1 MLTLGKNKS
10 NIIYVKKIWH
20 RTEKEI
26 RAMTIRTNEEKMI
39 VENIREVVED
49 FKENKLVELWNE
61 FCDKN
66 YYEERIYYLS
76 DDEINDFF
84 SNKTPAE
91 LIRMG
96 SNVDLDNKYF
106 YFHLGELNTTD
117 NIFDV
122 VDIDELV
129 DYIIDNDNDCNDTDI
144 RDLLDE
150 LEEVE

>member
-1 MLTLGKNKS
+1 
-10 NIIYVKKIWH
+10 
-20 RTEKEI
+20 
-26 RAMTIRTNEEKMI
+26 MTIRTNEEKMI
-39 VENIREVVED
+39 VENIRVVVED
-49 FKENKLVELWNE
+49 FKETKLVELWNE
-61 FCDKN
+61 FCNKN
-66 YYEERIYYLS
+66 YYEEVIYYLS
-76 DDEINDFF
+76 DDEINDLF

-96 SNVDLDNKYF
+96 KDVDLDNKYF
-106 YFHLGELNTTD
+106 YFHLNELNTTD

-129 DYIIDNDNDCNDTDI
+129 DYIIDNDDDCNDIDI

>member
-1 MLTLGKNKS
+1 M
-10 NIIYVKKIWH
+10 
-20 RTEKEI
+20 
-26 RAMTIRTNEEKMI
+26 RTNEEKMI
-39 VENIREVVED
+39 VENIKEVVED

-76 DDEINDFF
+76 DDEINDLFD
-84 SNKTPAE
+84 NKTPAE

-122 VDIDELV
+122 VEIDELV

-150 LEEVE
+150 LEEIE

>member
-1 MLTLGKNKS
+1 
-10 NIIYVKKIWH
+10 
-20 RTEKEI
+20 
-26 RAMTIRTNEEKMI
+26 MTIRTNEEKRI
-39 VENIREVVED
+39 VKNIRVAVED
-49 FKENKLVELWNE
+49 FRENKLVELWNE

-66 YYEERIYYLS
+66 CYEERIYYLS
-76 DDEINDFF
+76 DYEINDLF

-96 SNVDLDNKYF
+96 KDIDLDNKYF
-106 YFHLGELNTTD
+106 YFHLNELNTTD
-117 NIFDV
+117 NVFDV

-129 DYIIDNDNDCNDTDI
+129 DYIIDSDNDCNDTYI

>member
-1 MLTLGKNKS
+1 M
-10 NIIYVKKIWH
+10 V
-20 RTEKEI
+20 
-26 RAMTIRTNEEKMI
+26 IRTKEEKMI
-39 VENIREVVED
+39 VKSIRIVVED

-61 FCDKN
+61 FCNKN
-66 YYEERIYYLS
+66 CYEEIIYYFS
-76 DDEINDFF
+76 DYEINDLF

-91 LIRMG
+91 LIRIG
-96 SNVDLDNKYF
+96 KDVDLDNKYF
-106 YFHLGELNTTD
+106 YFHLGKLNTTD

-129 DYIIDNDNDCNDTDI
+129 DYIIDNDDDCNDVDI

>member
-1 MLTLGKNKS
+1 
-10 NIIYVKKIWH
+10 
-20 RTEKEI
+20 
-26 RAMTIRTNEEKMI
+26 MTIRTNEEKMI
-39 VENIREVVED
+39 VENIREVVEY
-49 FKENKLVELWNE
+49 FKETKLVELWNE
-61 FCDKN
+61 FCNKN
-66 YYEERIYYLS
+66 YYEEEIYYLS
-76 DDEINDFF
+76 DDEINDLF

-96 SNVDLDNKYF
+96 SDVDLDNKYF
-106 YFHLGELNTTD
+106 YFHLNELNTTD

-150 LEEVE
+150 LEEAE

>member
-1 MLTLGKNKS
+1 
-10 NIIYVKKIWH
+10 
-20 RTEKEI
+20 
-26 RAMTIRTNEEKMI
+26 MTIRTNEEKMI

-61 FCDKN
+61 FCNKN
-66 YYEERIYYLS
+66 YYEEVIYYLS

-84 SNKTPAE
+84 SDNTPAE
-91 LIRMG
+91 LIRIG
-96 SNVDLDNKYF
+96 KDVDLDNKYF
-106 YFHLGELNTTD
+106 YFHLNELNTTD

>member
-1 MLTLGKNKS
+1 M
-10 NIIYVKKIWH
+10 V
-20 RTEKEI
+20 
-26 RAMTIRTNEEKMI
+26 IRTKEEKRI
-39 VENIREVVED
+39 VKNIRVAVED

-66 YYEERIYYLS
+66 CYEERIWYLS
-76 DDEINDFF
+76 EDEINDWF

-96 SNVDLDNKYF
+96 KDVDLDNKYF
-106 YFHLGELNTTD
+106 YFHLNELNTTD

-129 DYIIDNDNDCNDTDI
+129 DYIIDNDDDCNDIDI

-150 LEEVE
+150 LEEVEE

>member
-1 MLTLGKNKS
+1 MRPEPL
-10 NIIYVKKIWH
+10 II
-20 RTEKEI
+20 EGI
-26 RAMTIRTNEEKMI
+26 R
-39 VENIREVVED
+39 VVVED

-61 FCDKN
+61 YCDKN

-76 DDEINDFF
+76 DDEINDLF

-106 YFHLGELNTTD
+106 YFHLNELNTTD

-122 VDIDELV
+122 VEIDELV
-129 DYIIDNDNDCNDTDI
+129 DYIIDNDDDCNDMDV
-144 RDLLDE
+144 RALLDE
-150 LEEVE
+150 LEEVEE

>member
-1 MLTLGKNKS
+1 MRPAPL
-10 NIIYVKKIWH
+10 II
-20 RTEKEI
+20 ESI
-26 RAMTIRTNEEKMI
+26 R
-39 VENIREVVED
+39 VVVED

-66 YYEERIYYLS
+66 CYEERIWYLS
-76 DDEINDFF
+76 DYEINDLF

-96 SNVDLDNKYF
+96 KDVDLDNKYF
-106 YFHLGELNTTD
+106 YFHLNELNTTD

-150 LEEVE
+150 LEEVEE

>member
-1 MLTLGKNKS
+1 M
-10 NIIYVKKIWH
+10 
-20 RTEKEI
+20 RTEKEKSIVKSI
-26 RAMTIRTNEEKMI
+26 R
-39 VENIREVVED
+39 VVVED

-66 YYEERIYYLS
+66 CYEERIWYLS
-76 DDEINDFF
+76 DYEINDLF

-96 SNVDLDNKYF
+96 SDVDLDNKYF
-106 YFHLGELNTTD
+106 YFHLNELNTTD
-117 NIFDV
+117 NVFDV

-129 DYIIDNDNDCNDTDI
+129 DYIIDNDDDCNDIDI

>member
-1 MLTLGKNKS
+1 M
-10 NIIYVKKIWH
+10 
-20 RTEKEI
+20 RTEKSIVKSI
-26 RAMTIRTNEEKMI
+26 R
-39 VENIREVVED
+39 VVVED

-66 YYEERIYYLS
+66 CYEERIWYLS
-76 DDEINDFF
+76 DYEINDLF

-91 LIRMG
+91 LIRIG
-96 SNVDLDNKYF
+96 KDVDLDNKYF
-106 YFHLGELNTTD
+106 YFHLNELNTTD

-129 DYIIDNDNDCNDTDI
+129 DYIIDNDDDCNDIDI

-150 LEEVE
+150 LEEVEE

>member
-1 MLTLGKNKS
+1 
-10 NIIYVKKIWH
+10 
-20 RTEKEI
+20 
-26 RAMTIRTNEEKMI
+26 MTIRTNEEKMI

-66 YYEERIYYLS
+66 YYEESIYYIS
-76 DDEINDFF
+76 DDEINDLF

-91 LIRMG
+91 LIRIG
-96 SNVDLDNKYF
+96 KDVDLDNKYF
-106 YFHLGELNTTD
+106 YFHLSELNTTD
-117 NIFDV
+117 NVFDV

-150 LEEVE
+150 LEEAE

>member
-1 MLTLGKNKS
+1 M
-10 NIIYVKKIWH
+10 
-20 RTEKEI
+20 
-26 RAMTIRTNEEKMI
+26 RTNEEKMI

-61 FCDKN
+61 FCNKN
-66 YYEERIYYLS
+66 YYEEVIYYLS

-106 YFHLGELNTTD
+106 YFHLGELNTTS

-122 VDIDELV
+122 VDIDELI

>member
-1 MLTLGKNKS
+1 
-10 NIIYVKKIWH
+10 
-20 RTEKEI
+20 
-26 RAMTIRTNEEKMI
+26 MTIRTNEEKMI

-66 YYEERIYYLS
+66 YYEEVIYYLS

-96 SNVDLDNKYF
+96 SNVDLDDKYF
-106 YFHLGELNTTD
+106 YFHLNELNTTD

-129 DYIIDNDNDCNDTDI
+129 DYIIDSDNDCNDTDI

>member
-1 MLTLGKNKS
+1 MAPQKR
-10 NIIYVKKIWH
+10 
-20 RTEKEI
+20 RT

-61 FCDKN
+61 FCNKN
-66 YYEERIYYLS
+66 YYEEVIYYLS

-96 SNVDLDNKYF
+96 SNLDLDNKYF
-106 YFHLGELNTTD
+106 YFHLGELNATD

-129 DYIIDNDNDCNDTDI
+129 DYIIDNDYDCNDTDI

-150 LEEVE
+150 LEETE

>member
-1 MLTLGKNKS
+1 M
-10 NIIYVKKIWH
+10 V
-20 RTEKEI
+20 
-26 RAMTIRTNEEKMI
+26 IRTNNEEKMI
-39 VENIREVVED
+39 VESIRVVVED

-76 DDEINDFF
+76 DDEINDLFD
-84 SNKTPAE
+84 NMTPAE

-106 YFHLGELNTTD
+106 YFHLNELNTTD
-117 NIFDV
+117 NVFDV

-129 DYIIDNDNDCNDTDI
+129 DYIIDNDDDCNDVDVRT
-144 RDLLDE
+144 LLDE

>member
-1 MLTLGKNKS
+1 M
-10 NIIYVKKIWH
+10 
-20 RTEKEI
+20 RTEK
-26 RAMTIRTNEEKMI
+26 MI
-39 VENIREVVED
+39 AEDIREVVED
-49 FKENKLVELWNE
+49 FREGKLVELWNE
-61 FCDKN
+61 FCNKN
-66 YYEERIYYLS
+66 YYEEVIYYLS
-76 DDEINDFF
+76 DDEINDLF

-96 SNVDLDNKYF
+96 KDVDLDNKYF
-106 YFHLGELNTTD
+106 YFHLNELNTTD

>member
-1 MLTLGKNKS
+1 M
-10 NIIYVKKIWH
+10 
-20 RTEKEI
+20 
-26 RAMTIRTNEEKMI
+26 RTNEEKMI

-66 YYEERIYYLS
+66 YYEEVIYYLS

-106 YFHLGELNTTD
+106 YYHLGEMNITD

>member
-1 MLTLGKNKS
+1 
-10 NIIYVKKIWH
+10 
-20 RTEKEI
+20 
-26 RAMTIRTNEEKMI
+26 MTMRTNEEKMI
-39 VENIREVVED
+39 VENIKEVVEY
-49 FKENKLVELWNE
+49 FREEKLVELWNE

-66 YYEERIYYLS
+66 YYEEVIDYLS
-76 DDEINDFF
+76 DDEINDYF

-96 SNVDLDNKYF
+96 RNVNLDNKYF

-122 VDIDELV
+122 VDIGELV

-144 RDLLDE
+144 RNLLDE

>member
-1 MLTLGKNKS
+1 
-10 NIIYVKKIWH
+10 
-20 RTEKEI
+20 
-26 RAMTIRTNEEKMI
+26 MTIRTNEEKMI

-66 YYEERIYYLS
+66 YYEEVIYYLS

-96 SNVDLDNKYF
+96 KGVDLDNKYF
-106 YFHLGELNTTD
+106 YFHLSELNTTD

>member
-1 MLTLGKNKS
+1 
-10 NIIYVKKIWH
+10 
-20 RTEKEI
+20 
-26 RAMTIRTNEEKMI
+26 MTIRIKEEKRI
-39 VENIREVVED
+39 VKNIRVVVED

-66 YYEERIYYLS
+66 CYEERIWYLS
-76 DDEINDFF
+76 DYEINDLF

-96 SNVDLDNKYF
+96 KDVDLDNKYF

-117 NIFDV
+117 NVFDV

-129 DYIIDNDNDCNDTDI
+129 DYIIDNDDDCNDIDI

-150 LEEVE
+150 LEEVKE

>member
-1 MLTLGKNKS
+1 
-10 NIIYVKKIWH
+10 
-20 RTEKEI
+20 
-26 RAMTIRTNEEKMI
+26 MTIRTKEEKMI
-39 VENIREVVED
+39 VKNIKVVVED

-66 YYEERIYYLS
+66 CYEERIWYLS
-76 DDEINDFF
+76 DYEINDLF

-91 LIRMG
+91 LIRIG
-96 SNVDLDNKYF
+96 KDVDLDNKYF
-106 YFHLGELNTTD
+106 YFHLNELNTTD

-129 DYIIDNDNDCNDTDI
+129 DYIIDNDDDCNDIDI

>member
-1 MLTLGKNKS
+1 M
-10 NIIYVKKIWH
+10 
-20 RTEKEI
+20 
-26 RAMTIRTNEEKMI
+26 RTNEEKII
-39 VENIREVVED
+39 VKNIRVAVED
-49 FKENKLVELWNE
+49 FRENKLVELWNE

-66 YYEERIYYLS
+66 YYEEVIYYLS

-106 YFHLGELNTTD
+106 YFHLNELNTTD

-129 DYIIDNDNDCNDTDI
+129 DYIIDSDNDCNDTDI
-144 RDLLDE
+144 RNLLDE

>member
-1 MLTLGKNKS
+1 
-10 NIIYVKKIWH
+10 
-20 RTEKEI
+20 
-26 RAMTIRTNEEKMI
+26 MTMRTNEEKMI
-39 VENIREVVED
+39 VENIKEVVEY
-49 FKENKLVELWNE
+49 FKETKLVELWNE

-76 DDEINDFF
+76 DDEINDLF

-106 YFHLGELNTTD
+106 YFHLDELNTTD

-122 VDIDELV
+122 IEIDELV

-144 RDLLDE
+144 RNLLDE

>member
-1 MLTLGKNKS
+1 MRPEVL
-10 NIIYVKKIWH
+10 
-20 RTEKEI
+20 
-26 RAMTIRTNEEKMI
+26 I
-39 VENIREVVED
+39 VESIKVVVED

-66 YYEERIYYLS
+66 CYEERIWYLS
-76 DDEINDFF
+76 DYEINDLF

-96 SNVDLDNKYF
+96 SDVDLDNKYF
-106 YFHLGELNTTD
+106 YFHLNELNTTD